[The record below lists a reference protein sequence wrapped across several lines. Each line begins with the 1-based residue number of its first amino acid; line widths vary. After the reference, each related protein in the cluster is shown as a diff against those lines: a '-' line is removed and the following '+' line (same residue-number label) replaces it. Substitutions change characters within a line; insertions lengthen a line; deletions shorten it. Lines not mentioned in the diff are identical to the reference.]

1 MYYALQEY
9 YLSLVSDLVP
19 HLPFI
24 QEVLGKFFSSFQ
36 ISKEIQ
42 LQYTTYTTYIPNIRW
57 GRNTYIHIYWPLNTQ
72 YTNDVMVKNRGLLI
86 TMQISV
92 SRHEE
97 ILLQIHK
104 SIVAR
109 YIHISLSFRQDSTL
123 LANKEI
129 TQPFFKADLFKY
141 GFGFFMKKK
150 FQQKNSN
157 NTDQAIGV
165 MHTNALTEVAGE
177 GGTDWAPQI
186 LVIGNIKKLDW
197 GPYSDLWWLF

>member
-104 SIVAR
+104 SIAR
-109 YIHISLSFRQDSTL
+109 YIVHNIYLVYLSFRQDSTL
-123 LANKEI
+123 LANKKI

-141 GFGFFMKKK
+141 GFGFFMKKNLPTK
-150 FQQKNSN
+150 
-157 NTDQAIGV
+157 
-165 MHTNALTEVAGE
+165 
-177 GGTDWAPQI
+177 I
-186 LVIGNIKKLDW
+186 LITLI
-197 GPYSDLWWLF
+197 Y